1 MRKTKNA
8 VLMLSALLALLQCG
22 RKGSQVEK
30 ITENGIEVVINHL
43 EPYLLP
49 GVPST
54 LRLEEILSID
64 TEKDEVL
71 KTGMSSMEWFC
82 LDRDGNIYFMMRQSP
97 ENFLY
102 KFDRSGKFLISF
114 GRKGQG
120 PGEFEWGGDIL
131 VDEYDHII
139 ANDMSRGKFFV
150 FDRSGVLLE
159 EIKPDK
165 NYSLVKYLR
174 NGKYLTYRQEM
185 DPVEP
190 VYRNHYYL
198 SNASLSENHEL
209 YAYESE
215 DRMRTP
221 RWRPQGHA
229 FILSASAENI
239 CFGDSSQG
247 YEIFVFDFS
256 GKLQRKIRKEFRP
269 VAFPDDY
276 KAMLKKVY
284 ARNPIGQELLK
295 KANFPAYLPPFRYL
309 FADDQGRLYVMTN
322 EREGERSYWYDIF
335 NAEGAF
341 IGRFRLD
348 NVQVTYSR
356 GERYY
361 DEPTDVVVRGDRLYC
376 LREKDSGFK
385 ILTIYKMIWS

>member
-1 MRKTKNA
+1 MGQKGESWSMRMRKTKNA
-8 VLMLSALLALLQCG
+8 VLMLSSLLALLQCG
-22 RKGSQVEK
+22 RKGSQAEK
-30 ITENGIEVVINHL
+30 ITENGAEVVINHL

-139 ANDMSRGKFFV
+139 ANDMSSGKFFV
-150 FDRSGVLLE
+150 FDRSRVLLE

-165 NYSLVKYLR
+165 NYSLVKYLG

-190 VYRNHYYL
+190 VYRNHY
-198 SNASLSENHEL
+198 
-209 YAYESE
+209 
-215 DRMRTP
+215 
-221 RWRPQGHA
+221 
-229 FILSASAENI
+229 
-239 CFGDSSQG
+239 
-247 YEIFVFDFS
+247 
-256 GKLQRKIRKEFRP
+256 
-269 VAFPDDY
+269 
-276 KAMLKKVY
+276 
-284 ARNPIGQELLK
+284 
-295 KANFPAYLPPFRYL
+295 
-309 FADDQGRLYVMTN
+309 
-322 EREGERSYWYDIF
+322 
-335 NAEGAF
+335 
-341 IGRFRLD
+341 
-348 NVQVTYSR
+348 
-356 GERYY
+356 
-361 DEPTDVVVRGDRLYC
+361 
-376 LREKDSGFK
+376 
-385 ILTIYKMIWS
+385 